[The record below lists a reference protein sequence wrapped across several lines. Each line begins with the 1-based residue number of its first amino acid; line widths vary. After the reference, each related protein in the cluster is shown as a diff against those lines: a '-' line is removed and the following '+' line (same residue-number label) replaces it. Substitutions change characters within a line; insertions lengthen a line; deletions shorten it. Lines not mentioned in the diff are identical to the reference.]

1 MQTAV
6 RLINSDWFNDI
17 SENNFDIIVSNPPYI
32 RASDP
37 HLSQGD
43 VRFEPASALVSGNAG
58 MDDIEHLCR
67 HAKDHLADNGWL
79 IIEHGYDQQ
88 QRVADCF
95 AKNGYAEIVQQ
106 EDLSGQPR
114 MTAGKRKF

>member
-1 MQTAV
+1 MRPTTKDLAKAAGVSLATVDRVLNQRPGV
-6 RLINSDWFNDI
+6 RRETVDS
-17 SENNFDIIVSNPPYI
+17 
-32 RASDP
+32 
-37 HLSQGD
+37 
-43 VRFEPASALVSGNAG
+43 VSGNAG